1 MNIAA
6 EIAELKRRIDNLIR
20 LGTVA
25 EVKSGYCRVTT
36 GEITTDFRPYLTMRA
51 GTAKT
56 SWRPSIGE
64 QVILFSLSGDLT
76 NAYVLPSLNSD
87 QNPVPDDHE
96 TRLRT
101 TFPDGAVFEYDP
113 ETSQLRMS
121 GINTALIEVVESTQI
136 DCPENTING
145 NITINGDATL
155 NGEINHTGHMT
166 NTGGIEIDGIEFGEH
181 GHEGVKAGPD
191 QAGPPV

>member
-1 MNIAA
+1 MLA

-36 GEITTDFRPYLTMRA
+36 GEITTDFRPYLTHRA

-56 SWRPSIGE
+56 SWRPSIDE

-76 NAYVLPSLNSD
+76 NAYVLPSLYSD
-87 QNPVPDDHE
+87 ENPEPDDHE
-96 TRLRT
+96 TRVRT
-101 TFPDGAVFEYDP
+101 VFPDEAIFEYDP
-113 ETSQLRMS
+113 ESGQLRIS
-121 GINTALIEVVESTQI
+121 GIKKALIEVIESTQI

-145 NITINGDATL
+145 NLTINGESTI
-155 NGEINHTGHMT
+155 NGGINHTGHMK
-166 NTGGIEIDGIEFGEH
+166 NEGGIEIDGIEFGTH
-181 GHEGVKAGPD
+181 GHEKVKAGID
-191 QAGPPV
+191 VAGKPV